1 MLRGW
6 SVSGQSLGHKERHT
20 VNCNGNGFG
29 QLIAVRSCERRTTA
43 KLVELEILEA
53 GVINIDNDLLEV
65 ELVRLRNRF
74 DGNGAWVM
82 LQWEE
87 ASVSNNRPLNREHAD
102 LGGIELAER
111 HDCIPGDSVSTL
123 RGEGRKVMILL

>member
-6 SVSGQSLGHKERHT
+6 SVSGQRLSHKERHT
-20 VNCNGNGFG
+20 VNCNGNRFS

-53 GVINIDNDLLEV
+53 GVIDIDNDLLEV

-82 LQWEE
+82 LQSED
-87 ASVSNNRPLNREHAD
+87 ASVGNNRP
-102 LGGIELAER
+102 
-111 HDCIPGDSVSTL
+111 
-123 RGEGRKVMILL
+123 